1 MSKETSSCKYRIFLL
16 CQVTYNV
23 QWEDGIYS
31 TYFFGGEREC
41 GGVYLIIIRPQ
52 EGLHRCMSPHL
63 ILGIQSIPGC
73 SATPLVSVGPFRNLA
88 PFLPSVTDLRPWESL
103 QGYQRSHFPRYDP
116 AISAPV
122 LFPARWMWGPPQSG
136 LPISTHLLL
145 PLDLS
150 SAWRRNP
157 SVLSRS
163 SQILVCI
170 F

>member
-1 MSKETSSCKYRIFLL
+1 MSKETSHHKYRIFLF

-23 QWEDGIYS
+23 QWEDGVYS
-31 TYFFGGEREC
+31 TYFLVAKGSV
-41 GGVYLIIIRPQ
+41 GVSISLSLDHKRVYTDV
-52 EGLHRCMSPHL
+52 CSPRL